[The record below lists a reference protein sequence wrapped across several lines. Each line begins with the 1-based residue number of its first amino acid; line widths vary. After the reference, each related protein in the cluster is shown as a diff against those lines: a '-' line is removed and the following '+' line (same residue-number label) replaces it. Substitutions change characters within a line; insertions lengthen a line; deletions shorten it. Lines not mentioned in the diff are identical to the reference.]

1 MALASAFAYH
11 EPMSQDPASLGAR
24 FILTREAIEAMAGAE
39 KVHFLNANGRRTNKS
54 LGDATGLTGFGIHL
68 IEIPPGA
75 DSTEYHV
82 HYQEDEC
89 VYVLAGQAR
98 VTLDE
103 QPFDLGPGDFVGLPA
118 GGPAHVFHNP
128 GPDVLRCLVVG
139 GRLAHDV
146 ADYPRLGKRLYRNE
160 GTWNLVDL
168 ANVTDPKAAPGSR
181 VGSK

>member
-1 MALASAFAYH
+1 M
-11 EPMSQDPASLGAR
+11 E
-24 FILTREAIEAMAGAE
+24 GAE
-39 KVHFLNANGRRTNKS
+39 KVHFLNPNGRRINKS

-68 IEIPPGA
+68 IEMPVGA
-75 DSTEYHV
+75 DSTECHV

-89 VYVLAGQAR
+89 VYVLSGNAR

-103 QPFDLGPGDFVGLPA
+103 QTFELGPGDFVGLPA

-139 GRLAHDV
+139 QRLAHDV
-146 ADYPRLGKRLYRNE
+146 ADYPRLGKRLFRND
-160 GTWNLVDL
+160 GKWNMVDL
-168 ANVTDPKAAPGSR
+168 AQITDPKAAPGSR